1 MFSATQKKNYMN
13 FIYTLI
19 MIKKRVCFNYCDK
32 NQKSIGKNYG
42 KFLNTHFY
50 PNYLKRWKLVN
61 RSNERFLE
69 KFKEWLNGNI
79 NISSDLFGSDPI
91 ASTSGNIKIINTI

>member
-1 MFSATQKKNYMN
+1 MFSVTRRKLHELYLHANNDKKVNVLNYVLN
-13 FIYTLI
+13 IV
-19 MIKKRVCFNYCDK
+19 IKTK
-32 NQKSIGKNYG
+32 NPSVKIAVN

-91 ASTSGNIKIINTI
+91 ASTSGNI